1 MNEKLVN
8 TLRSCASNPAPCKSC
23 HLFTDD
29 SCTDTLLRQA
39 AGTIEE
45 LSEFRERMNHI
56 FAVQYLFYYSEH
68 VVQERVA
75 YFNDTEIQED
85 EVGRVIHDDFYD
97 SRVVVMP
104 RVQAEKVFGY
114 KWIEKEMPTNNEGA

>member
-1 MNEKLVN
+1 MYEELVKKQREKAECFDYDG
-8 TLRSCASNPAPCKSC
+8 RPDIAC
-23 HLFTDD
+23 DYEE
-29 SCTDTLLRQA
+29 A
-39 AGTIEE
+39 ADAIEE

-97 SRVVVMP
+97 PRVVVMA

-114 KWIEKEMPTNNEGA
+114 KWIEKETPPNNEGV